1 MSGAVNEPLAS
12 APLPPGID
20 ATTVFRSL
28 FVASPDGILLVDA
41 QGAILLASPSA
52 ERLLGYDA
60 GTLAGL
66 HIEALVPDSIRPRH
80 AEFRERYGHAPR
92 ARPMG
97 TQMDLVA
104 KRRDGTEVMVEIALS
119 PLQSHGLPYVMASV
133 RGIGEYP
140 RVRQALQR
148 ARCSEHLAQLGKLA
162 VDSRDPQEILG
173 QAPAIAAEA
182 LELRTAM
189 LHLLD
194 PGRTLLRLA
203 GGVGLGAGEVL
214 GASETWRA
222 DSPEGLVLTSA
233 HPLMVEDLRQ
243 EQRFPVEHA
252 LRLGRLSL
260 LSVPVSDRG
269 KVVGALTVWSG
280 LDRRFG
286 DAELR
291 FMESVA
297 NLLGTCLQRA
307 QTEEALSHSQR
318 LEAVGQL
325 TGGIAHDFNNLLT
338 VIQGNLQVLA
348 DLPSVTTDPLAPQ
361 LVAAATRASRRGA
374 DLTGKLLAFSR
385 RQVLQPT
392 AVDVEALLRSL
403 ADMLRRTLDQRI
415 RIHVDVASGCPD
427 VLADASQLE
436 SAVLN
441 IAINARDAMPE
452 GGDLVFSAAPLP
464 ALTAELREQ
473 LELGPHDPSPDYV
486 RIAITDT
493 GTGMPDAVKERAFE
507 PFFTTKQAGRGTGL
521 GLSTVYGFARQSQG
535 TVLIESEAGHGT
547 VLIIVLPQPPVEA
560 LEARAEL
567 PAASELAPGTR
578 VLLVEDDAEVRLV
591 ARRFLKDLG
600 CSVTACASGEEAL
613 AWLQEVR
620 ERREVP
626 PACLL
631 SDVALGAGM
640 RGTELARQ
648 VQDGWPELRIL
659 LTSGFSADLLPGASD
674 WPWPLLP
681 KPYNRAELA
690 EALARVLRD

>member
-1 MSGAVNEPLAS
+1 M
-12 APLPPGID
+12 
-20 ATTVFRSL
+20 
-28 FVASPDGILLVDA
+28 
-41 QGAILLASPSA
+41 
-52 ERLLGYDA
+52 
-60 GTLAGL
+60 
-66 HIEALVPDSIRPRH
+66 
-80 AEFRERYGHAPR
+80 
-92 ARPMG
+92 
-97 TQMDLVA
+97 
-104 KRRDGTEVMVEIALS
+104 
-119 PLQSHGLPYVMASV
+119 
-133 RGIGEYP
+133 
-140 RVRQALQR
+140 
-148 ARCSEHLAQLGKLA
+148 
-162 VDSRDPQEILG
+162 
-173 QAPAIAAEA
+173 
-182 LELRTAM
+182 
-189 LHLLD
+189 
-194 PGRTLLRLA
+194 
-203 GGVGLGAGEVL
+203 
-214 GASETWRA
+214 
-222 DSPEGLVLTSA
+222 LTSSE
-233 HPLMVEDLRQ
+233 PLMVEDLRQ
-243 EQRFPVEHA
+243 EQRFPVADA

-348 DLPSVTTDPLAPQ
+348 DLPAVAGDTLAPQ

-415 RIHVDVASGCPD
+415 RIHVDVADGCPD

-441 IAINARDAMPE
+441 IAINARDAMPD
-452 GGDLVFSAAPLP
+452 GGDLVFSAASLP
-464 ALTAELREQ
+464 QLTPELREQ
-473 LELGPHDPSPDYV
+473 LELDPQDPGPGYV
-486 RIAITDT
+486 CIAIRDT
-493 GTGMPDAVKERAFE
+493 GTGMPEAVKERAFE

-535 TVLIESEAGHGT
+535 TVLIDSEAGLGT
-547 VLIIVLPQPPVEA
+547 VLSIVLPQPPVEA

-567 PAASELAPGTR
+567 PAASELAPGAR

-600 CSVTACASGEEAL
+600 CGVTACASGEEAL
-613 AWLQEVR
+613 AWLQELQDKQ
-620 ERREVP
+620 ELL

-648 VQDGWPELRIL
+648 VQDAWPTIRIL
-659 LTSGFSADLLPGASD
+659 LTSGFSADLLQGAAD
-674 WPWPLLP
+674 WSWPLLP

-690 EALARVLRD
+690 EALARILRD